1 MGAFRLLDR
10 LASRG
15 IAPAVLLNTEIY
27 DHAPA
32 LMAAVRA
39 AGAEIVAHGKS
50 NSDTLHG
57 MAPAEEGAY
66 IRDVADAIER
76 AEGAAPAGW
85 SSPWLT
91 HTEVTFDLLA
101 EAGFRYVLDL
111 RMDDQPVWL
120 ATRQGRLLAIP
131 YGLELNDSS
140 TIIGRKASAQEFAQM
155 IIDEFDELL
164 EAADAQPVVM
174 SVVVH
179 SFISGQPFRLRAL
192 TRALDHIAAHR
203 DRIWLTQPE
212 KIAEWAAETRT
223 WSCET
228 ARAFPSEEKMSASLL
243 TPLLADDSPLDARSR
258 ALVVELFEAEARLMS
273 ALPSDDPLD
282 AKRRRRVDLTRPE
295 ILAQPQAIR
304 ATLAGAR
311 DATVDAAG
319 VLARAGIRRIV
330 MTGCGDSLA
339 VMIAARLFFEQ
350 LLGVPCEP
358 VQALDVAYYGYGRSM
373 PQRCS

>member
-1 MGAFRLLDR
+1 
-10 LASRG
+10 
-15 IAPAVLLNTEIY
+15 
-27 DHAPA
+27 
-32 LMAAVRA
+32 MAAARA

-57 MAPAEEGAY
+57 MEPAEEGAY

-140 TIIGRKASAQEFAQM
+140 TIIGRKASAHEFAQM

-164 EAADAQPVVM
+164 AAADAQPLVM

-203 DRIWLTQPE
+203 DRIWLTQPG
-212 KIAEWAAETRT
+212 KIAEWAAENQ
-223 WSCET
+223 
-228 ARAFPSEEKMSASLL
+228 
-243 TPLLADDSPLDARSR
+243 D
-258 ALVVELFEAEARLMS
+258 LVV
-273 ALPSDDPLD
+273 
-282 AKRRRRVDLTRPE
+282 
-295 ILAQPQAIR
+295 
-304 ATLAGAR
+304 
-311 DATVDAAG
+311 
-319 VLARAGIRRIV
+319 
-330 MTGCGDSLA
+330 
-339 VMIAARLFFEQ
+339 
-350 LLGVPCEP
+350 
-358 VQALDVAYYGYGRSM
+358 
-373 PQRCS
+373 